1 MEGKEEGEQE
11 QLVQGEK
18 DDPPVGEKKVIEK
31 GGEQVRKTKT
41 KTKKRT
47 KTRYSSKTT
56 RCRWKGR
63 RRVRKGLD

>member
-11 QLVQGEK
+11 QPVQGEK

-31 GGEQVRKTKT
+31 GGEQVKKTKT
-41 KTKKRT
+41 KF
-47 KTRYSSKTT
+47 SSKTT